1 VIYLDRFERSTVTS
15 SKSDRNKQKV
25 TSMNNSL
32 ITLLGLSAAIIGTIT
47 YFPQL
52 LKVLKTKQTKDISL
66 PTYLLL
72 DTVTAM
78 WLVYGVLTK
87 DIPLTLNGTLV
98 LTCVLIITFL
108 KIKYG

>member
-1 VIYLDRFERSTVTS
+1 
-15 SKSDRNKQKV
+15 
-25 TSMNNSL
+25 MNNSL

-108 KIKYG
+108 KIKYC